1 MYQKIRKLFF
11 RTLVPAVLAAMMIP
25 ATAFAEGKSCSVTIP
40 AEIQVTGSS
49 IPADVEY
56 KLVMERV
63 TENAPM
69 PETAEAV
76 RTGAGQVDFG
86 PITYTS
92 PDDYQYRIY
101 QNSEAKNR
109 FTYDDTVYL
118 VTVRVTNSATAEG
131 GLASQIWITN
141 EADESAK
148 ADSLLFT
155 NHYSRPS
162 SGGGGGG
169 GGGNPGG
176 GPYVPGGPGV
186 EGDGLTEIV
195 DDGTPLAPGF
205 GDGNGTQ
212 INDDPIPLALPKT
225 GDTTNLALWAALMA
239 ASGGCLIF
247 LAVTGRRR
255 DA

>member
-1 MYQKIRKLFF
+1 MYQKIKKLLFH
-11 RTLVPAVLAAMMIP
+11 TLVPAVLAAMMVP
-25 ATAFAEGKSCSVTIP
+25 TAAFAQESFCTASIP
-40 AEIQVTGSS
+40 VEIQVTGSA
-49 IPADVEY
+49 IPSDVEY
-56 KLVMERV
+56 RLVLEAV
-63 TENAPM
+63 SENAPM
-69 PETAEAV
+69 PAESQIIIKN
-76 RTGAGQVDFG
+76 AGKSSFG
-86 PITYTS
+86 PITYSS
-92 PDDYQYRIY
+92 PNDYEYRIY
-101 QNSEAKNR
+101 QNSDAQNR
-109 FTYDDTVYL
+109 FTYDDTVYN
-118 VTVRVTNSATAEG
+118 VTVRVTNGAEG
-131 GLASQIWITN
+131 GLVSEIW
-141 EADESAK
+141 AVKDGESSGK
-148 ADSLLFT
+148 ADNILFT

-205 GDGNGTQ
+205 GDGDGTQ
-212 INDDPIPLALPKT
+212 INDEPVPLALPKT

-239 ASGGCLIF
+239 VSGGCLIF